1 MSSHFGQKKPDKSPD
16 LLSYRG
22 QNAPLLKVQMMLSQ
36 LLILQLDNILTLQTP
51 QTLQIPQMIQI
62 THLNPQQYLLAN
74 TLNVP
79 IAKEDGYLQMSKA

>member
-1 MSSHFGQKKPDKSPD
+1 
-16 LLSYRG
+16 
-22 QNAPLLKVQMMLSQ
+22 MMLSQ

-62 THLNPQQYLLAN
+62 THLNPLQYLLAN

-79 IAKEDGYLQMSKA
+79 IAKEDGCPQMSKA